1 MTEAL
6 DNKVGRATE
15 TLSPETVQQDLALEY
30 DSMVFLSAIEQLAV
44 RWSSS
49 TLPTSPAL
57 ALAFLVDLAN
67 RVVEFVEQ
75 LPMAKAGDFSLHA
88 LISRDLPNY
97 AQLGLQHIQKRR
109 FSREALERT
118 VQSAA
123 TFHLISKDILRV
135 LNICLAINVKAFHSS
150 EMRRQWKTVYAGFL
164 AHVAKALQQFDPN
177 QRT

>member
-1 MTEAL
+1 MAEAL
-6 DNKVGRATE
+6 VDNVDRTPE
-15 TLSPETVQQDLALEY
+15 TLSSEAIQHDMALEY

-57 ALAFLVDLAN
+57 ALASLVDLAN

-75 LPMAKAGDFSLHA
+75 LPMAKAGDFSLQA

-109 FSREALERT
+109 FFREALEWNVVLITT
-118 VQSAA
+118 VS
-123 TFHLISKDILRV
+123 LISKGV
-135 LNICLAINVKAFHSS
+135 
-150 EMRRQWKTVYAGFL
+150 
-164 AHVAKALQQFDPN
+164 
-177 QRT
+177 

>member
-1 MTEAL
+1 
-6 DNKVGRATE
+6 
-15 TLSPETVQQDLALEY
+15 
-30 DSMVFLSAIEQLAV
+30 
-44 RWSSS
+44 
-49 TLPTSPAL
+49 
-57 ALAFLVDLAN
+57 
-67 RVVEFVEQ
+67 
-75 LPMAKAGDFSLHA
+75 MAKAGEFSLQA
-88 LISRDLPNY
+88 LVSRDLPNY

-164 AHVAKALQQFDPN
+164 AHVAKALQQFDPD

>member
-1 MTEAL
+1 MAEAL
-6 DNKVGRATE
+6 VDNMDHTPE
-15 TLSPETVQQDLALEY
+15 TLSPEAKQQDMTLEY

-44 RWSSS
+44 RLSGP
-49 TLPTSPAL
+49 TLPTSPAV
-57 ALAFLVDLAN
+57 ALAYLVDLAN
-67 RVVEFVEQ
+67 SVVEFVEQ
-75 LPMAKAGDFSLHA
+75 LPMASARGFSLQA

-97 AQLGLQHIQKRR
+97 AHLGLQHVHKRR
-109 FSREALERT
+109 FSREALEST
-118 VQSAA
+118 VQSA
-123 TFHLISKDILRV
+123 TMFHPISKDILRV